1 MTQFFTGEVGW
12 LTSTLM
18 VVAGLIVVFAG
29 KTLLKLVIG
38 GAFGA
43 LLGYMIAKLVLM
55 FNGGFTAA
63 LVLGFLGFI
72 VGFFLGWF
80 IFKVSIAIVTGF
92 LVGYVLASIFGF
104 LENLPLLI
112 ITVLL
117 AIGVSYLLAEKITS
131 IFTLFAGLAI
141 FYAGLYFLLNNT
153 LIALLATILLFVLIV
168 INKLGRRK

>member
-1 MTQFFTGEVGW
+1 MTQFFTSEVGW

-43 LLGYMIAKLVLM
+43 LLSYVIAKLVLM
-55 FNGGFTAA
+55 FNGGFVAA

-80 IFKVSIAIVTGF
+80 IFKISIAIVTGF
-92 LVGYVLASIFGF
+92 LIGLVLASVFGF
-104 LENLPLLI
+104 FENLPLLI

-117 AIGVSYLLAEKITS
+117 AIGISYLLAEKIIS
-131 IFTLFAGLAI
+131 IFTLFAGLAL
-141 FYAGLYFLLNNT
+141 FYAGLYFLFDNT